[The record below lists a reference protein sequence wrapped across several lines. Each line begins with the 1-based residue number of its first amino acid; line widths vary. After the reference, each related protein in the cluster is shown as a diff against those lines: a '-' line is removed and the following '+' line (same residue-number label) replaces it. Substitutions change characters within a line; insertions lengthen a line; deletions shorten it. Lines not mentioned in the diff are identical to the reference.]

1 MKYYVLLPSI
11 HWVGSSLDN
20 YQWESI
26 LRSVSA
32 HRSTAGSMTPT
43 TGDQHSRLS
52 DPRRA
57 DAAFTRLLLSQHRR
71 FTAQL
76 DEAYGVEHPCT
87 TTVARTFG
95 TLKSGSIKS
104 IFDAGLHEFL
114 TGFIQDNYRLGDEIA
129 STSGLL
135 TPCG

>member
-1 MKYYVLLPSI
+1 MPR
-11 HWVGSSLDN
+11 SLAFCYRNIAD
-20 YQWESI
+20 S
-26 LRSVSA
+26 LR
-32 HRSTAGSMTPT
+32 
-43 TGDQHSRLS
+43 
-52 DPRRA
+52 
-57 DAAFTRLLLSQHRR
+57 
-71 FTAQL
+71 QL